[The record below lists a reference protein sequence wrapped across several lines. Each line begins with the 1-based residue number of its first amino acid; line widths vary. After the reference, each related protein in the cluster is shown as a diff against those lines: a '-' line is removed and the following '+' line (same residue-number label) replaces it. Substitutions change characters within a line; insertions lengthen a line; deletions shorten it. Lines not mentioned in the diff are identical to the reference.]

1 MLGKKCLICIP
12 HEPTI
17 LAVIGLD
24 DFAINAITNL
34 FFHGRL
40 KIPEMYSEPNQTS
53 KMELFAK
60 IVNG

>member
-1 MLGKKCLICIP
+1 MNQPYWQL
-12 HEPTI
+12 
-17 LAVIGLD
+17 IGLD

-40 KIPEMYSEPNQTS
+40 KIPEIYSEPNQTS
-53 KMELFAK
+53 KMEHFAK